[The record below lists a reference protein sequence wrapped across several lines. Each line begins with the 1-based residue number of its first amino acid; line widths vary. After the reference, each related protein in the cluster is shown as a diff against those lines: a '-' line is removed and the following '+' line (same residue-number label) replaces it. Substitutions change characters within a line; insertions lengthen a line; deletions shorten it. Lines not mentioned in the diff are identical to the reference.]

1 MGIETVRTY
10 RMACDKCAKKL
21 SLSDSTAEARFKA
34 ISTGWQV
41 GPYTTVICDWC
52 LGKTEP
58 DVEVE
63 QELRDLRARVKELT
77 EDRDRAI
84 NLPKTRAARIDILN
98 IERLTKEVRELTEDR
113 SVWEIRA
120 RDFAQRIKTTNE
132 VVGARDRS
140 DDLYALAANAR
151 REVERWGK

>member
-1 MGIETVRTY
+1 MGIETVITY

-21 SLSDSTAEARFKA
+21 SLSDSTDEARFKA
-34 ISTGWQV
+34 ISVGWQV

-113 SVWEIRA
+113 SVWEARA
-120 RDFAQRIKTTNE
+120 RDFAQQIE
-132 VVGARDRS
+132 VAHDNHGGAERF
-140 DDLYALAANAR
+140 DDLCDLAANAR
-151 REVERWGK
+151 REVKGWDE